1 MTSFLCSEV
10 VLSNFHFNTFFCD
23 LTEMSN
29 PSGNKMRKMSKVVVV
44 RAAAVDLQ
52 KFRFDQ
58 EFQCMNPQI
67 CPRVY
72 LAVSGIVSEHQSLE
86 S

>member
-1 MTSFLCSEV
+1 
-10 VLSNFHFNTFFCD
+10 
-23 LTEMSN
+23 
-29 PSGNKMRKMSKVVVV
+29 MSKVVV

-58 EFQCMNPQI
+58 EFQCTNPQI
-67 CPRVY
+67 CPQVY

-86 S
+86 SEPPTLPDFRRSIIDWIDHGNKTYTSQIPF